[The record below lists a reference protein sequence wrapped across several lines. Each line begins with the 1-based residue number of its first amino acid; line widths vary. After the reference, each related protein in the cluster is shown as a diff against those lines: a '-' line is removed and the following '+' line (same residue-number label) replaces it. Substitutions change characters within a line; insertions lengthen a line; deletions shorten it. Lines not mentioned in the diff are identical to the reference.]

1 MVAPAVLVVAGVLL
15 FPLAFSLWTS
25 LNDVST
31 VNLSMKFVGLR
42 NYSDAVH
49 TPFFVNSLTNTLFF
63 ATITI
68 VGTTILGLAFAL
80 VLNERFIGRA
90 LLRALIILPW
100 ALSQVV
106 VGIIWSWI
114 YNGTFGVLNA
124 MLQGVGLIHDYQGWL
139 SNPSLA
145 LTFVAVAFVWS
156 SVPFAVVM
164 YLGTLQT
171 ISADLYKAA
180 RVDGAHTVQRFRYIT
195 LPALRY
201 TTLVILLVASLD
213 GLLAFSLIYIMTG
226 GGPGVASTVLAWLGY
241 ETTFA
246 NLNLGMGAAIFYM
259 LVVFMI
265 GVAFWYVRVLH
276 RPGEATR

>member
-1 MVAPAVLVVAGVLL
+1 MVAPALILVAGVLL

-31 VNLSMKFVGLR
+31 VNLSMRFTGLA
-42 NYSDAVH
+42 NYSGAVH
-49 TPFFVNSLTNTLFF
+49 APFFRTSVEHTLVF
-63 ATITI
+63 AAI
-68 VGTTILGLAFAL
+68 TILGTTVMGLAIAL
-80 VLNERFIGRA
+80 VLNERFAGRGI
-90 LLRALIILPW
+90 LRALMILPW

-124 MLQGVGLIHDYQGWL
+124 MLQGAGLIHEYRGWL
-139 SNPSLA
+139 SDPSLA
-145 LTFVAVAFVWS
+145 LTLVAVAFIWS

-171 ISADLYKAA
+171 IPADLYKAA
-180 RVDGAHTVQRFRYIT
+180 HVDGARTLQRFLYIT

-226 GGPGVASTVLAWLGY
+226 GGPGIATTVLAWMGY
-241 ETTFA
+241 QTTFVD
-246 NLNLGMGAAIFYM
+246 LNLGQGAAIFYL
-259 LVVFMI
+259 LVVFMV

-276 RPGEATR
+276 RPQERV

>member
-68 VGTTILGLAFAL
+68 IGTTILGLAFAL
-80 VLNERFIGRA
+80 VLNERFIGRG

-226 GGPGVASTVLAWLGY
+226 GGPGVATTVLAWLGY

-276 RPGEATR
+276 RPGDATR